1 MKVRRS
7 PRSRKWIAE
16 VERERKAAQA
26 QLSRVLPGGKLTK
39 SQTRALVEALRDI
52 VDVLAEADPEDKA
65 ELYAEFGVSLTYH
78 TDGRVAV
85 QALPR
90 GVQVRVG
97 GGTYGLTQ
105 RVRLVRTVLL
115 AA

>member
-1 MKVRRS
+1 
-7 PRSRKWIAE
+7 
-16 VERERKAAQA
+16 VERQRKTAEA
-26 QLSRVLPGGKLTK
+26 QLGRVVPDGKLTK
-39 SQTRALVEALRDI
+39 SQTRALVDALRDI
-52 VDVLAEADPEDKA
+52 VDILAEADPADKT
-65 ELYAEFGVSLTYH
+65 ELYAELGVSLTYH

-97 GGTYGLTQ
+97 GATQ
-105 RVRLVRTVLL
+105 TLSTRDPWEAWLI